1 MIKQI
6 KRFFK
11 HITLLDPQYSLNVAI
26 VLLLSLVS
34 FYTSFDGLRHYMF
47 GNNTDDAS
55 WALLVL
61 LAFLVFL
68 IQLLLIVA
76 LMRLTQRISF
86 GNKASMFML
95 YLIAMGFSVFL
106 SYSYWYQA
114 IQADNYAYNN
124 FNVQLDESLSD
135 VGVYQDT
142 FTSIK
147 KIATELAEYSQET
160 ALLEKNRGRT
170 CGDNSSPGAGPRL
183 SLRNSEENLFTLM
196 NSNIT
201 LLNDEVMHKIN
212 KLDSIRY
219 GYSPD
224 ANIQE
229 LQKAMNVVIAE
240 VNRYKQ
246 NPDLIKAKKQLKEH
260 SGQNRET
267 LSTLHNGGGRTVS
280 CPDAIITQKSQLLL
294 ERIGGLP
301 VLKNI
306 RLFNSQNHREVMTR
320 ALKVFLVIP
329 KTVKNLI
336 FSSSDITLD
345 DEKKK
350 DAEAV
355 ESSDFTPL
363 ILGVLIDLI
372 IFFVGYGNGKYS
384 QQRNYLS
391 GKYHGQHFSVN
402 DAININDHF
411 YIDDLR
417 ENLQWYHHKAGRKH
431 FIIIPSDAYRQSDN
445 LNKRNLVSLME
456 SLLTYHRISLFAWR
470 IPFDRLPQN
479 MCRRFSSLPKDTLF
493 EYYQATEEQWFDLV
507 KSLEANEILTSKRGD
522 PRDFVIST
530 FEHHEVKDDGSLSG
544 LSSLSL
550 REKGADK
557 GGENDPAFKRKKKKI
572 DNSKEGLE
580 EKAEKKEGVNDKPF
594 TEKSSKRKTEN
605 EVLEGSTTKK
615 TEKKEKEE
623 ATKKDIFKDAI
634 SEDKAVSVMES
645 KKETPEDITVKDKTV
660 ITTVEKENAS
670 KSAISK
676 DKMASVNHPKEDVL
690 KGGGKDKMVSVTE
703 PKKKPSTDT
712 NAKKTIV
719 NSTGQKEEVSIKEPL
734 KTKVSKEN
742 IDKDKESIIKN
753 EEKQSKEEKI
763 ANIKDQEEK
772 SQKRI
777 RQLSP
782 QHQRIMRKRGR

>member
-11 HITLLDPQYSLNVAI
+11 HITLLDPQYSLNVTI

-76 LMRLTQRISF
+76 LMRLTQRISL
-86 GNKASMFML
+86 GNRASMFML

-142 FTSIK
+142 FSSIK

-417 ENLQWYHHKAGRKH
+417 ENLQWYHHKSGRKH
-431 FIIIPSDAYRQSDN
+431 FIIIPSDAYRQSDS

-456 SLLTYHRISLFAWR
+456 SLLTYHRLSLFAWR
-470 IPFDRLPQN
+470 IPFDSLPQN

-493 EYYQATEEQWFDLV
+493 EYYEATEEQWFDLV
-507 KSLEANEILTSKRGD
+507 KSLEANEILTSKKGD

-530 FEHHEVKDDGSLSG
+530 LEHHEVKEDGSLTDV
-544 LSSLSL
+544 SSLSL
-550 REKGADK
+550 REKGADD
-557 GGENDPAFKRKKKKI
+557 GGENDPAFKKRQQKTKRA
-572 DNSKEGLE
+572 KEELK
-580 EKAEKKEGVNDKPF
+580 EKAENKEAENKEEVKDKPS
-594 TEKSSKRKTEN
+594 TKEPLKSKIEEKTTKES
-605 EVLEGSTTKK
+605 EVLEGSATKK
-615 TEKKEKEE
+615 VDHDEAIKKGSTKDVTFENKAVNVSEPKKEALKTTNKKKEVAIKAPLKIKAPKKNIVKEKE
-623 ATKKDIFKDAI
+623 
-634 SEDKAVSVMES
+634 
-645 KKETPEDITVKDKTV
+645 
-660 ITTVEKENAS
+660 
-670 KSAISK
+670 
-676 DKMASVNHPKEDVL
+676 
-690 KGGGKDKMVSVTE
+690 SVT
-703 PKKKPSTDT
+703 
-712 NAKKTIV
+712 
-719 NSTGQKEEVSIKEPL
+719 
-734 KTKVSKEN
+734 
-742 IDKDKESIIKN
+742 KD
-753 EEKQSKEEKI
+753 EEKQFKEEKV
-763 ANIKDQEEK
+763 AKIKEQQEK

>member
-1 MIKQI
+1 
-6 KRFFK
+6 
-11 HITLLDPQYSLNVAI
+11 
-26 VLLLSLVS
+26 
-34 FYTSFDGLRHYMF
+34 MF
-47 GNNTDDAS
+47 
-55 WALLVL
+55 
-61 LAFLVFL
+61 
-68 IQLLLIVA
+68 I
-76 LMRLTQRISF
+76 
-86 GNKASMFML
+86 L
-95 YLIAMGFSVFL
+95 YLIAMGFSFFL
-106 SYSYWYQA
+106 RYSYWYQA
-114 IQADNYAYNN
+114 IQAANYADNK

-260 SGQNRET
+260 SGENRET

-294 ERIGGLP
+294 ERISGLP

-306 RLFNSQNHREVMTR
+306 RLFNSQDQREVMTR

-329 KTVKNLI
+329 ETVKNLI
-336 FSSSDITLD
+336 FSAPNITLD

-372 IFFVGYGNGKYS
+372 IFFVGYSNGKYS

-417 ENLQWYHHKAGRKH
+417 ENLQWYHHKSGRKH
-431 FIIIPSDAYRQSDN
+431 FIIIPSDAYRQSDD

-470 IPFDRLPQN
+470 IPFERLPQN

-507 KSLEANEILTSKRGD
+507 KSLEANEILTSKKGD

-530 FEHHEVKDDGSLSG
+530 LEHHEVKDDDSLTG

-557 GGENDPAFKRKKKKI
+557 GAENDPAFKRNKKTI

-580 EKAEKKEGVNDKPF
+580 ELKEKEDKKEDVKNKLSI
-594 TEKSSKRKTEN
+594 EKSLKRKVKEVAIEN
-605 EVLEGSTTKK
+605 EVLGGSVTKK
-615 TEKKEKEE
+615 IEKAVE
-623 ATKKDIFKDAI
+623 TKKGISKDAI
-634 SEDKAVSVMES
+634 SENKAVSVIAS
-645 KKETPEDITVKDKTV
+645 KEETFDDITDKDKTV
-660 ITTVEKENAS
+660 IATVAKENIS
-670 KSAISK
+670 KGALSK
-676 DKMASVNHPKEDVL
+676 DKMASASHPKENVF
-690 KGGGKDKMVSVTE
+690 KEKKVSVIE
-703 PKKKPSTDT
+703 SKKESSKDI
-712 NAKKTIV
+712 NAKKKTV
-719 NSTGQKEEVSIKEPL
+719 NNTDQKKEVSIKEPL
-734 KTKVSKEN
+734 KTNIYKEN
-742 IDKDKESIIKN
+742 IEKDKESIIRN
-753 EEKQSKEEKI
+753 EEKPSKEKKV
-763 ANIKDQEEK
+763 ANIKQQQEK
-772 SQKRI
+772 PKKRI